1 VAIGVR
7 HWASNHAG
15 LGELEGE
22 VLFPT
27 RVKEKDEDF
36 VAVAGADMMQ
46 GGGDW
51 GLAMYCNLACR
62 PLRRAR

>member
-7 HWASNHAG
+7 HWALNHGG

-36 VAVAGADMMQ
+36 VAVAGADMKQ

-51 GLAMYCNLACR
+51 GLAIT
-62 PLRRAR
+62 